1 MPAVKRK
8 KAPKTVP
15 KLQPFPGGL
24 TICYVGNGK
33 GKTTAAVGV
42 AVRAAGDGKRV
53 LFFQF
58 FKSPEWPSGERESL
72 RKLGIQVEVHGKGFV
87 GIWGDKKPKAEHQ
100 AAARAALGKAKRL
113 LIAKKFDVIILDEL
127 ISCVEEGLLSVK
139 DVVALIQAKRDKA
152 KNLHLVL
159 TGHTKYSAILK
170 VCDVVSEMQ
179 MVKHPFYQGFLAVKG
194 IDY

>member
-1 MPAVKRK
+1 MSAVKRK
-8 KAPKTVP
+8 KVLKAVP
-15 KLQPFPGGL
+15 KLKPFPGGL
-24 TICYVGNGK
+24 TICYIGNGK

-42 AVRAAGDGKRV
+42 AVRAAGDGKQV

-100 AAARAALGKAKRL
+100 AAARAAFKKAQSL
-113 LIAKKFDVIILDEL
+113 VLSGQFDVVILDEL
-127 ISCVEEGLLSVK
+127 ISCVEEGLLTVK
-139 DVVALIQAKRDKA
+139 DVVALIKTKRAQA

-159 TGHTKYSAILK
+159 TGHSKYPAILK
-170 VCDVVSEMQ
+170 ACDVVTEMQ
-179 MVKHPFYQGFLAVKG
+179 MLKHPFYKGFLAVKG

>member
-8 KAPKTVP
+8 KALKTIP
-15 KLQPFPGGL
+15 KLKPFPGGL
-24 TICYVGNGK
+24 TICYIGNGK

-72 RKLGIQVEVHGKGFV
+72 RKLGVQVEVHGKGFV

-100 AAARAALGKAKRL
+100 AAARTAFGKANELVLSGKY
-113 LIAKKFDVIILDEL
+113 DVVILDEL
-127 ISCVEEGLLSVK
+127 ISCVEEGLLTVEE
-139 DVVALIQAKRDKA
+139 VVALITTKRAQAR
-152 KNLHLVL
+152 NVHLVL
-159 TGHTKYSAILK
+159 TGHTKYPAILK
-170 VCDVVSEMQ
+170 VCDVVTEMQ
-179 MVKHPFYQGFLAVKG
+179 MVKHPFYKGFLAVKG